1 MHLTMA
7 MTLPSDERLLP
18 TTRRVIAGYLLDM
31 GMPPEV
37 TDEVIL
43 ALDEA
48 CSNVVKHAFPAG
60 EGVYAL
66 RADLR
71 PDEVVIEVEDNGV
84 GFDPM
89 GHAGGGILAL
99 AGRGLQIIRRL
110 MTTVE
115 VESPTATGGTRL
127 SMRRCLPIST
137 RPMATPPAPC

>member
-7 MTLPSDERLLP
+7 LNLPTDDRLLP
-18 TTRRVIAGYLLDM
+18 TTRRVIAGYLLDV

-60 EGVYAL
+60 EGVYAV

-71 PDEVVIEVEDNGV
+71 PEEVIIEVEDNGV

-89 GHAGGGILAL
+89 GHSGGGMLAL

-115 VESPTATGGTRL
+115 VESPTVSGGTRL
-127 SMRRCLPIST
+127 SMRRCLSVPT
-137 RPMATPPAPC
+137 QPMATPPAPC

>member
-7 MTLPSDERLLP
+7 LNLPTDERLLL
-18 TTRRVIAGYLLDM
+18 TTRRVIAGYLLDV
-31 GMPPEV
+31 GMSAEV

-71 PDEVVIEVEDNGV
+71 PEEVIIEVEDNGV

-89 GHAGGGILAL
+89 GHSGGGMLAL
-99 AGRGLQIIRRL
+99 AGRGLQIIQRL

-115 VESPTATGGTRL
+115 VESPTASGGTRL
-127 SMRRCLPIST
+127 SMRRCLAVPT
-137 RPMATPPAPC
+137 QPMATPPAPC